1 MHNSFV
7 LWLYTTS
14 LLLLS
19 SSAQIDL
26 MQNKLNIPLKPWE
39 NVRSADARGGAAHKF
54 IRMNSS
60 THLPKHTLSA
70 VADSLVVNASFTAAD
85 GNGATPLLL
94 PQPPAAG
101 APASASVGGGSVF
114 SAAPGTAALPPTV
127 VEFDDSLAA
136 LWKQLRTTV

>member
-1 MHNSFV
+1 
-7 LWLYTTS
+7 
-14 LLLLS
+14 
-19 SSAQIDL
+19 

-39 NVRSADARGGAAHKF
+39 NVRSADAPGGTAHKF

-94 PQPPAAG
+94 PQPAPPTPAAG
-101 APASASVGGGSVF
+101 PFAGASAGGSVF
-114 SAAPGTAALPPTV
+114 SAPGTAALPPTV

-136 LWKQLRTTV
+136 LWKQLRSTM